1 MKDGLTLKRL
11 VLVKRLYLEG
21 VEKAKSQHNYADQM
35 LSILNL
41 FLSVETL
48 LRAVILDMDEQPD
61 TVIGTI
67 GYANGA
73 PSLEQVQSFDLSNKG
88 VTFEQIYNQVV
99 VILRSEGELGK
110 DERLFKWERVKRLQ
124 AARNDAQHGAIAPH
138 PDYLPELTQTAL
150 DFIECVLKRHFSA
163 FGHSIAEISLA
174 DLLGDDVLR
183 QYVKAAENA
192 LAQGQHKVSV
202 LLIRV
207 AFLLGRL
214 KRRYDWWRDRKGSK
228 AIDDYDGP
236 GDHIRI
242 YNYQS
247 RGIAD
252 SPMVNPDAKFN
263 QKVLSQ
269 LWEIMT
275 QARKTPRMFDNWT
288 LGLDKV
294 DRDRLEEVTPRITYY
309 SEKEKRVGF
318 PPSDEIIILTILDKL
333 LSNQSDWRGPH
344 FQTEPS
350 MDDCLWACDYVT
362 DFLLRWER
370 EARGRFTAVDTKYL
384 DVLLKLV
391 EIVLQEKK
399 EE

>member
-1 MKDGLTLKRL
+1 MKDELTLKRL

-35 LSILNL
+35 LSVLNL
-41 FLSVETL
+41 FLAVETL
-48 LRAVILDMDEQPD
+48 LRAVILDVDEQPD
-61 TVIGTI
+61 TVIGTT

-73 PSLEQVQSFDLSNKG
+73 PSVSLVRSFDLSNKG
-88 VTFEQIYNQVV
+88 VIFEQIYNQVV
-99 VILRSEGELGK
+99 VILRSEGELEKG
-110 DERLFKWERVKRLQ
+110 ERLFKWERVKRLQ

-150 DFIECVLKRHFSA
+150 DFIECVLQRHFSA
-163 FGHSIAEISLA
+163 YGHSIAEISLA
-174 DLLGDDVLR
+174 DLVEDEVLR
-183 QYVKAAENA
+183 ESVKAAEKA
-192 LAQGQHKVSV
+192 LAQGQLKVST

-214 KRRYDWWRDRKGSK
+214 KRRYDYWRDRKGSK
-228 AIDDYDGP
+228 VIDDYNGP

-252 SPMVNPDAKFN
+252 SPMVNRNADLQRKL
-263 QKVLSQ
+263 LSQ
-269 LWEIMT
+269 MWEVML
-275 QARKTPRMFDNWT
+275 QVRKIPRMFDNWT
-288 LGLDKV
+288 LGIDSV
-294 DRDRLEEVTPRITYY
+294 DRGYFEEVTPRFEFY
-309 SEKEKRVGF
+309 SEKDNVVGF
-318 PPSDEIIILTILDKL
+318 PSPDEVIVLSILDKL
-333 LSNQSDWRGPH
+333 LSNQSDWRGPN

-362 DFLLRWER
+362 DIILRWER

-384 DVLLKLV
+384 DVLPKLV
-391 EIVLQEKK
+391 EKVLQEKK
-399 EE
+399 EV